1 LLDLLAHPNIGS
13 KRAVWQRYDHMV
25 GTNTVVAPGA
35 DAAVLRLKGRR
46 DGIALSVDGNGRLC
60 WLDPYL
66 GGALAI
72 AEGARNLACVG
83 ARPLCATDGL
93 NFGNPEK
100 PGVAYQLQQAIRG
113 MADACRALEIPIVSG
128 NVSLYNE
135 SQTGSI
141 YPTPIV
147 GVAGQIDDLAQCCT
161 PGFKVAGDA
170 IFLLGGEA
178 VSLGG
183 SVYACMR
190 TGELSGTPAP
200 LDLDLERRVQACA
213 REAIARGLLHSAHD
227 CSEGGLAVTVAE
239 CALAGELGA
248 CIDTEDG
255 RHSGNMAEVLFGEG
269 PARIV
274 VSVAPDT
281 APHLADLA
289 QDFGVPLRRL
299 GHVRDESVIWRGVF
313 VVGLGALRAAW
324 ECALEPLSH
333 AL

>member
-1 LLDLLAHPNIGS
+1 MLAHPNIGS
-13 KRAVWQRYDHMV
+13 KRAVWQRYDHMI
-25 GTNTVVAPGA
+25 GTNTVAAPGA
-35 DAAVLRLKGRR
+35 DAAVLRLKGRC

-135 SQTGSI
+135 SQTGPI

-147 GVAGQIDDLAQCCT
+147 GMAGQIDDLAHLCT
-161 PGFKVAGDA
+161 PGFKAADDA
-170 IFLLGGEA
+170 VFLLGGAA

-183 SVYACMR
+183 SAYACMR
-190 TGELSGTPAP
+190 TGTLSGTPAP
-200 LDLDLERRVQACA
+200 LDLDLERRVQACV
-213 REAIARGLLHSAHD
+213 RDAIARDILRSAHD
-227 CSEGGLAVTVAE
+227 CSDGGLAVALAE
-239 CALAGELGA
+239 CSLVGDLGA
-248 CIDTEDG
+248 YIDPEDPK
-255 RHSGNMAEVLFGEG
+255 RIEDLAEMLFGEG

-274 VSVAPDT
+274 ISVAPEG
-281 APHLADLA
+281 APALMALAREYDVA
-289 QDFGVPLRRL
+289 LRRL
-299 GHVRDESVIWRGVF
+299 GQVHDDSLVWRGVF
-313 VVGLGALRAAW
+313 AIGLGELRAAW
-324 ECALEPLSH
+324 NSALDALTH
-333 AL
+333 A